1 MPAARGSYAFLLRCA
16 LLNIR
21 RALRAMHLAL
31 FTMLGPGGP
40 GFPWEWDGFN
50 GSPSGAATQSG
61 VDMYPVSDGTPHAKQ
76 KVHGKLAPLSL
87 ASFLLR
93 PSLAHQFVC
102 KNCLSPALSIPM
114 SCRRMSLPAVKP
126 ASCPPFHLFTS
137 QTPNVNDLTPM
148 AAQAGHYYEPWCPT
162 YSTTGAMNGGAGML
176 PAENDWNSM
185 WHDTSSNGFGGPG
198 DNLNIN
204 PLAHY

>member
-1 MPAARGSYAFLLRCA
+1 MPAARGSYSFLLRCA
-16 LLNIR
+16 LLDNR

-87 ASFLLR
+87 ASFLLH

-102 KNCLSPALSIPM
+102 KICLSPALSVPM
-114 SCRRMSLPAVKP
+114 SCRRMSLPALPWASLPRALLFIFSP
-126 ASCPPFHLFTS
+126 AKLPTS
-137 QTPNVNDLTPM
+137 TILHQWLHRRGTTTSRG
-148 AAQAGHYYEPWCPT
+148 AQHTAQRGR
-162 YSTTGAMNGGAGML
+162 
-176 PAENDWNSM
+176 
-185 WHDTSSNGFGGPG
+185 
-198 DNLNIN
+198 
-204 PLAHY
+204 

>member
-1 MPAARGSYAFLLRCA
+1 MPAARGSYSCLLRCA
-16 LLNIR
+16 LLNNR

-87 ASFLLR
+87 ASFLLH
-93 PSLAHQFVC
+93 PSLTPLFVC
-102 KNCLSPALSIPM
+102 KICLSPALSIQCLADACPLQLSPGQASLVPSYFIFSPAKLPM
-114 SCRRMSLPAVKP
+114 STIL
-126 ASCPPFHLFTS
+126 H
-137 QTPNVNDLTPM
+137 Q
-148 AAQAGHYYEPWCPT
+148 
-162 YSTTGAMNGGAGML
+162 
-176 PAENDWNSM
+176 
-185 WHDTSSNGFGGPG
+185 
-198 DNLNIN
+198 
-204 PLAHY
+204 